1 MPACATPP
9 QFRAVEADAA
19 RDRRGRARARGVTN
33 LLQSSAARA
42 ALGDPVKPGRSV
54 SPMHP
59 QSPRLRK
66 AAALVLSL
74 AIAPFAHADYTI
86 TCGSV
91 GGRHNTCRLTEPG
104 YVSVIQQISGAKCDQ
119 GRSWDYDR
127 REIWVDNGC
136 EAEFRV
142 ETHSTYG
149 RSGYDQGSSSSS
161 SSNTAAAVAGAIA
174 GAAILGALVNNK
186 DHQDDYKYR
195 DPNYYGPRHTSYVP
209 GWMVGTFRGY
219 NPQYGAEVMMTIR
232 PDGRMTASSNGQPIN
247 GYINDEQLHVGN
259 YIFDIDQT
267 REGFV
272 TSQKG
277 DRHNEVRYR
286 RVN

>member
-1 MPACATPP
+1 MN
-9 QFRAVEADAA
+9 RK
-19 RDRRGRARARGVTN
+19 
-33 LLQSSAARA
+33 
-42 ALGDPVKPGRSV
+42 ALTL
-54 SPMHP
+54 
-59 QSPRLRK
+59 PR
-66 AAALVLSL
+66 AAALALSL
-74 AIAPFAHADYTI
+74 AAAPAVHADYTV
-86 TCGSV
+86 TCGSE
-91 GGRHNTCRLTEPG
+91 GGRHKTCSLREPG
-104 YVSVIQQISGAKCDQ
+104 YVSLTRQISGARCEQ
-119 GRSWDYDR
+119 GRSWDFDR

-142 ETHSTYG
+142 ETWSQQYG
-149 RSGYDQGSSSSS
+149 QGSGSSGSS
-161 SSNTAAAVAGAIA
+161 GNKDAAVAAGVIV

-219 NPQYGAEVMMTIR
+219 NPMYGAEVVMTIR
-232 PDGRMTASSNGQPIN
+232 PDGRMSANSQGQPIS
-247 GYINDEQLHVGN
+247 GYINDEQLHVGA

-267 REGFV
+267 REGFI

-286 RVN
+286 RIN

>member
-1 MPACATPP
+1 MHSKVLRQRQA
-9 QFRAVEADAA
+9 AVL
-19 RDRRGRARARGVTN
+19 V
-33 LLQSSAARA
+33 L
-42 ALGDPVKPGRSV
+42 ALG
-54 SPMHP
+54 
-59 QSPRLRK
+59 
-66 AAALVLSL
+66 
-74 AIAPFAHADYTI
+74 IAPLAHADYSI

-91 GGRHNTCRLTEPG
+91 GGRHNTCRLAEPG
-104 YVSVIQQISGAKCDQ
+104 YVSIARQISGAKCDQ

-142 ETHSTYG
+142 DTSSHYG
-149 RSGYDQGSSSSS
+149 RGSYDQGSSGSGSGASSS
-161 SSNTAAAVAGAIA
+161 SSSKDAAAIAGVIA
-174 GAAILGALVNNK
+174 GAAILGALVSNK

-195 DPNYYGPRHTSYVP
+195 DQNYYGPRHTSYVP

-219 NPQYGAEVMMTIR
+219 NPLYGAEVTMTIR
-232 PDGRMTASSNGQPIN
+232 PDGRMTANSQGQPIN

-259 YIFDIDQT
+259 FIFDIDQT
-267 REGFV
+267 RDGFV

-286 RVN
+286 RIN

>member
-1 MPACATPP
+1 MIRATSLAVRIACAGLAIVVTP
-9 QFRAVEADAA
+9 
-19 RDRRGRARARGVTN
+19 
-33 LLQSSAARA
+33 A
-42 ALGDPVKPGRSV
+42 AL
-54 SPMHP
+54 
-59 QSPRLRK
+59 
-66 AAALVLSL
+66 
-74 AIAPFAHADYTI
+74 ADYTL

-91 GGRHNTCRLTEPG
+91 GGRHNTCRLTDPG
-104 YVSVIQQISGAKCDQ
+104 YVTLVRQISGARCEQ

-142 ETHSTYG
+142 EVWG
-149 RSGYDQGSSSSS
+149 PDPRSSSSS
-161 SSNTAAAVAGAIA
+161 SSSSGKEATAAAGVLV

-186 DHQDDYKYR
+186 DHRDDYKYR

-219 NPQYGAEVMMTIR
+219 NPLYGSDIVMTIR
-232 PDGRMTASSNGQPIN
+232 PDGRMTADVQGQAIS
-247 GYINDEQLHVGN
+247 GYINDEQLHTGP

-267 REGFV
+267 RDGFV

>member
-1 MPACATPP
+1 MRPI
-9 QFRAVEADAA
+9 AA
-19 RDRRGRARARGVTN
+19 AI
-33 LLQSSAARA
+33 
-42 ALGDPVKPGRSV
+42 GDPVDPRRRIA
-54 SPMHP
+54 PMQSNAIKLP
-59 QSPRLRK
+59 Q
-66 AAALVLSL
+66 AAVLVLTL
-74 AIAPFAHADYTI
+74 AVAPLAHADYTL

-91 GGRHNTCRLTEPG
+91 GGRHNTCRLTVPG
-104 YVSVIQQISGAKCDQ
+104 YVSIVRQISGAKCDQ

-142 ETHSTYG
+142 ETSSTYG
-149 RSGYDQGSSSSS
+149 RSDYVQHGSSSSG
-161 SSNTAAAVAGAIA
+161 SSNDAAAAAAVIA
-174 GAAILGALVNNK
+174 GAAILGALASNK

-219 NPQYGAEVMMTIR
+219 NPLYGAEVTMTIR

-259 YIFDIDQT
+259 VIFDIDQT

-286 RVN
+286 RIN

>member
-1 MPACATPP
+1 
-9 QFRAVEADAA
+9 
-19 RDRRGRARARGVTN
+19 
-33 LLQSSAARA
+33 
-42 ALGDPVKPGRSV
+42 
-54 SPMHP
+54 MHP
-59 QSPRLRK
+59 QAHKLTGAALLGAAL
-66 AAALVLSL
+66 AAAPL
-74 AIAPFAHADYTI
+74 AHADYTL

-104 YVSVIQQISGAKCDQ
+104 YVSIVRQISGAKCEQ

-142 ETHSTYG
+142 ETWPSHG
-149 RSGYDQGSSSSS
+149 RSAYDAGSGSSGSGSKDAA
-161 SSNTAAAVAGAIA
+161 TAAAIVA

-195 DPNYYGPRHTSYVP
+195 DQNYYGPRHTSYVP

-219 NPQYGAEVMMTIR
+219 NPMYGAEVKMTIR
-232 PDGRMTASSNGQPIN
+232 PDGRMVANSNGQIVN
-247 GYINDEQLHVGN
+247 GYINDDQLHVGN
-259 YIFDIDQT
+259 FIFDIDQT
-267 REGFV
+267 REGFI

-277 DRHNEVRYR
+277 DRHNEVRYYR
-286 RVN
+286 TN

>member
-1 MPACATPP
+1 MQPEALRLPKAALLAFTL
-9 QFRAVEADAA
+9 ADAP
-19 RDRRGRARARGVTN
+19 
-33 LLQSSAARA
+33 L
-42 ALGDPVKPGRSV
+42 
-54 SPMHP
+54 
-59 QSPRLRK
+59 
-66 AAALVLSL
+66 
-74 AIAPFAHADYTI
+74 AHADYTL

-91 GGRHNTCRLTEPG
+91 GGRHNTCRLSKPG
-104 YVSVIQQISGAKCDQ
+104 YVTPVRQISGARCEQ

-142 ETHSTYG
+142 ETWQTYG
-149 RSGYDQGSSSSS
+149 RGAYEQGSSATGSGSSGRD
-161 SSNTAAAVAGAIA
+161 AAAIAGVIA

-195 DPNYYGPRHTSYVP
+195 DQNYYGPRHTSYVP

-219 NPQYGAEVMMTIR
+219 NPMYGAEVKMTIR
-232 PDGRMTASSNGQPIN
+232 PDGRMAAISNGQTIN
-247 GYINDEQLHVGN
+247 GYVNDGQLHVGN
-259 YIFDIDQT
+259 VIFDIDQT

-277 DRHNEVRYR
+277 DRHNEVRYFR
-286 RVN
+286 TN

>member
-1 MPACATPP
+1 MNRATSLAAKITCAGLALALAP
-9 QFRAVEADAA
+9 
-19 RDRRGRARARGVTN
+19 
-33 LLQSSAARA
+33 A
-42 ALGDPVKPGRSV
+42 AL
-54 SPMHP
+54 
-59 QSPRLRK
+59 
-66 AAALVLSL
+66 
-74 AIAPFAHADYTI
+74 ADYTL

-91 GGRHNTCRLTEPG
+91 GGRHNTCRLTDPG
-104 YVSVIQQISGAKCDQ
+104 YVTLVRQVSGARCEQ

-127 REIWVDNGC
+127 REIWVDHGC

-142 ETHSTYG
+142 EVWG
-149 RSGYDQGSSSSS
+149 PDPRSSSASSGSSSKEA
-161 SSNTAAAVAGAIA
+161 AAAVGILA

-186 DHQDDYKYR
+186 DHRDDYKYR

-219 NPQYGAEVMMTIR
+219 NPLYGADVVMTIR
-232 PDGRMTASSNGQPIN
+232 SDGRMTADIQGQAVT
-247 GYINDEQLHVGN
+247 GYINDAQLHVGT